1 MVFLKTLSSEFFYIE
16 VWFTDQNSKPIEI
29 EDKLNITLVIKWC
42 IIYKIRYSIEPR
54 YQIFVKDEVV
64 SISSKWTQKSLIGL
78 KNNLLLCVQ
87 QELLQVHL
95 KLLQKMKNEKTAKAT
110 DDLFCNKLADKITGT
125 VSRRAPGTISPID
138 EKSMEILTER
148 YVSP

>member
-1 MVFLKTLSSEFFYIE
+1 M
-16 VWFTDQNSKPIEI
+16 
-29 EDKLNITLVIKWC
+29 
-42 IIYKIRYSIEPR
+42 
-54 YQIFVKDEVV
+54 
-64 SISSKWTQKSLIGL
+64 IGL
-78 KNNLLLCVQ
+78 NNLLLCVQ

-110 DDLFCNKLADKITGT
+110 DDLFCNKLADKITGN